1 MVHFN
6 KNSKE
11 KMRELKKRHQKS
23 LCRINKC
30 INNSSDA
37 EIVVINNKDV
47 YTIEN
52 AASKLLYSTH

>member
-1 MVHFN
+1 MTHFN

-11 KMRELKKRHQKS
+11 KMRELKKKHQKS

-30 INNSSDA
+30 INNASDT
-37 EIVVINNKDV
+37 EIVVIKKKDI
-47 YTIEN
+47 YSIEN